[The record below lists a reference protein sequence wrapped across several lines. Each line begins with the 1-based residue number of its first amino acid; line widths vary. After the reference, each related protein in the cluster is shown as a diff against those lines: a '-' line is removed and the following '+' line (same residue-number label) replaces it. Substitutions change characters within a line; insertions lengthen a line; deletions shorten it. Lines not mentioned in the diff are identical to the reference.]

1 MDMSKLRSLT
11 IFSPGT
17 INSVPS
23 LSSYNL
29 LRVLDLE
36 KCNLRDHPCLWFVS
50 KLFHLRYLSLS
61 KTRYPGVLPEEIKKL
76 QFLQTLN
83 VFGTDIPELPS
94 SIVGLRKLMC
104 LYVDESTWL
113 PDGFS
118 NLTSLEVLGSAYVN
132 SGSIAEELGH
142 LTQLRELW
150 VYLAGATDG
159 GTDENLGKVLVE
171 SLGKLHRIQCLQIK
185 SKEIIELEAGS
196 VELSLGNLRY
206 LYVSRTTSLP
216 KWINPLSLLLLSWLY
231 IKVGQLRQEDIHVL
245 GTLPALRILKVKGTG
260 RIQVVERFMVSADAF
275 PCVIK
280 CEFSDFASVL
290 PSSFPRGALPRL
302 EDYEFCIQL

>member
-1 MDMSKLRSLT
+1 LIWRWIAEDFVQYQEGSQSLFEVGESYFNELINRSLIEPTDMLDVDGSPVACRVHDMVLDLICFLSREEHFVTTSRDDSMKKSASLRSKVRRLSFHSTTWPKMNMSKLRSLT

-23 LSSYNL
+23 LSSYHL

-36 KCNLRDHPCLWFVS
+36 KCNLTDHPSLRFVS

-61 KTRYPGVLPEEIKKL
+61 KTRYPGVLPVEISQLK
-76 QFLQTLN
+76 FLQTLN

-118 NLTSLEVLGSAYVN
+118 NLTSLEVLGSAYVD
-132 SGSIAEELGH
+132 SGYTAKELGH

-150 VYLAGATDG
+150 IYLQG
-159 GTDENLGKVLVE
+159 L
-171 SLGKLHRIQCLQIK
+171 RM
-185 SKEIIELEAGS
+185 LE
-196 VELSLGNLRY
+196 RM
-206 LYVSRTTSLP
+206 RT
-216 KWINPLSLLLLSWLY
+216 W
-231 IKVGQLRQEDIHVL
+231 
-245 GTLPALRILKVKGTG
+245 VK
-260 RIQVVERFMVSADAF
+260 FWWSH
-275 PCVIK
+275 
-280 CEFSDFASVL
+280 
-290 PSSFPRGALPRL
+290 
-302 EDYEFCIQL
+302 